1 MASDSPVTQV
11 YVAPRDALRRLVTE
25 GLVRG
30 LDDAAI
36 DRLRDECWD
45 GSEEQLE
52 DAGVLGVLTMF
63 YETPDRGAKDGWV
76 WHALEFWHDTDDAVG
91 ELAAAL
97 RDDRPM
103 FKQIGCDPIDDAGP
117 AALVELERD
126 DGARSQVAA
135 RSLADLAFAFNEE
148 LRARGRPKRL
158 LRLETNGD
166 WEMFVAID
174 LRLARKLVAEGVL
187 PIASIDDLSD

>member
-11 YVAPRDALRRLVTE
+11 YVAPRDALRRLGTE

-30 LDDAAI
+30 LDDAAL
-36 DRLRDECWD
+36 DRLRDDCWD

-52 DAGVLGVLTMF
+52 DAGVLGILTFF

-76 WHALEFWHDTDDAVG
+76 WHATEFWHDTDDAVA
-91 ELAAAL
+91 EVAAAL
-97 RDDRPM
+97 RDDRPL
-103 FKQIGCDPIDDAGP
+103 FKQLAVEPVNDGEP
-117 AALVELERD
+117 AAIIELERD
-126 DGARSQVAA
+126 DGARSRVAA
-135 RSLADLAFAFNEE
+135 RSLADVARAFNDE

-158 LRLETNGD
+158 IALETNGD
-166 WEMFVAID
+166 WEMFVAVD

-187 PIASIDDLSD
+187 PVASLDDLSD